1 MMHSAGG
8 KYMTF
13 QNTVNEALRQHMRS
27 IKAEI
32 CSVYCKIYAE
42 KLVTLY
48 GFTLYDKKTTKT
60 LLCFTLGTTTK
71 LFAPCQCEKVENY
84 SLAPTYIKRISESS
98 CISLFILN
106 NALWKWCKAWRKS
119 KESILLNSRFS

>member
-8 KYMTF
+8 KYMAF

-48 GFTLYDKKTTKT
+48 GFTLYDKKNNKNTPMFYFRNNNKAV
-60 LLCFTLGTTTK
+60 C
-71 LFAPCQCEKVENY
+71 
-84 SLAPTYIKRISESS
+84 SLPM
-98 CISLFILN
+98 
-106 NALWKWCKAWRKS
+106 
-119 KESILLNSRFS
+119 